1 MRIPKGFIKE
11 AGVYRRGDYIFD
23 GKKIFKEA
31 TLLPTKE
38 EQEDLTQTKFE
49 TLEDS
54 IREALQYSSDIGQEL
69 RTKDI
74 YIDKVKDGEFKI
86 TEKKSNKTVAIITP
100 DNNVYELKFTE
111 VPEQDDKSLAPN
123 KNTAKAPKEQKD
135 VETKPKEL
143 EDLKETDEIIY
154 TKQVSCKDDAI
165 MFPEY
170 VSDYDA
176 IIQFVKD
183 YAPAGTKPQDCTVTH
198 FDRPIHSGLNGDGT
212 LIDKSEGL
220 KEDENTKWKIEI
232 TVNGELTYYNRLVYK
247 DIQEI
252 LSVAN
257 SISPTIEYE
266 SEKIDEATYDDD
278 FAKEGKEEFP
288 SEEPVAEEPTG
299 DEVSEEQHEE
309 VPEEKS
315 VQPMDSAYF
324 IRRPQNIEDLQN
336 KIDRHLVNMA
346 TYQIVDEIELSEE
359 EFNNY
364 ASNLRQDTKFLKS
377 FRPNPTNADFTC
389 IAVKSPDGTTLLV
402 DNSGYDSA
410 QYVSII

>member
-1 MRIPKGFIKE
+1 MKIPNGFIKE
-11 AGVYRRGDYIFD
+11 SGVYRRGNYIFN
-23 GKKIFKEA
+23 GRHIFKEA

-38 EQEDLTQTKFE
+38 EQDALVQTKFE
-49 TLEDS
+49 TLDDS
-54 IREALQYSSDIGQEL
+54 IRAALQYSSDIGQEL

-74 YIDKVKDGEFKI
+74 YIDKVKDGEFKVS
-86 TEKKSNKTVAIITP
+86 EKQSNKTVAIITP

-111 VPEQDDKSLAPN
+111 IPEQDDKSLAPD
-123 KNTAKAPKEQKD
+123 KDTAKAPKEQKD

-143 EDLKETDEIIY
+143 DDLKEADEIIY

-176 IIQFVKD
+176 IIQFVND
-183 YAPAGTKPQDCTVTH
+183 YAPAGTKPQECTVTH
-198 FDRPIHSGLNGDGT
+198 FDKPIHSGLNGDGT
-212 LIDKSEGL
+212 LIDKSEGS
-220 KEDENTKWKIEI
+220 KEMN
-232 TVNGELTYYNRLVYK
+232 
-247 DIQEI
+247 
-252 LSVAN
+252 
-257 SISPTIEYE
+257 
-266 SEKIDEATYDDD
+266 EATYDDD
-278 FAKEGKEEFP
+278 FEEEGKEEFP

-299 DEVSEEQHEE
+299 EDVPSEE
-309 VPEEKS
+309 VPEDKS
-315 VQPMDSAYF
+315 VEPMDSAYF
-324 IRRPQNIEDLQN
+324 IRRPQNIEDLRN

-410 QYVSII
+410 QYVSIV